1 VSGANYNPA
10 VSFALALRGAL
21 PYKDA
26 LFYAAIQFLASVVA
40 GCVCLLVFIDD
51 VQKNKPKH
59 TAQEEKGDGSG
70 GSGGVYGSGV
80 IGHPSVNTER
90 FSLLSAFTAEA
101 AYTFAL
107 CFAVLNVA
115 TTKQD
120 KAVANNQ
127 FFGLA
132 VGFTVMAGACSAGPV
147 SGGAF
152 NPAVGFGLPLCAGEF
167 EFIPLYLMGPLTGA
181 AIASFFYYLTN
192 FKVTIYKSDFLKMI
206 FDSHGVSCPRPN
218 PFTGVQDR
226 VSRPAGLLVFGKAEA
241 PSPQARWSAGVVYFF
256 RATDLEKAND
266 IFE

>member
-1 VSGANYNPA
+1 MSGANYNPA

-26 LFYAAIQFLASVVA
+26 LFYAATQFLASVVA

-51 VQKNKPKH
+51 VQKKKPKH
-59 TAQEEKGDGSG
+59 AALEEEER
-70 GSGGVYGSGV
+70 GSGGVYGFGV

-107 CFAVLNVA
+107 CFVVLNVA

-120 KAVANNQ
+120 KAVASNQ

-192 FKVTIYKSDFLKMI
+192 FKVIICKPDFLTNNI
-206 FDSHGVSCPRPN
+206 RLTWCFLPTPHFLHRS
-218 PFTGVQDR
+218 
-226 VSRPAGLLVFGKAEA
+226 SRPSELACLF
-241 PSPQARWSAGVVYFF
+241 
-256 RATDLEKAND
+256 LEEQKHHHHKGPVECRSNL
-266 IFE
+266 FL